1 MTDKIILDLSTQTVW
16 VMLKLAAPPLL
27 AAVLAGLVISIIQAA
42 TQINEQ
48 TITFI
53 PKVLLMTVAM
63 LICGPWMLNTMVDF
77 TTKIISEIPD
87 IIRPE

>member
-1 MTDKIILDLSTQTVW
+1 
-16 VMLKLAAPPLL
+16 MLKLAAPPLL
-27 AAVLAGLVISIIQAA
+27 AAVLAGLAISIVQAA

-53 PKVLLMTVAM
+53 PKVLLMTIAM
-63 LICGPWMLNTMVDF
+63 LICGPWMLHTMVDF
-77 TTKIISEIPD
+77 TTKIITEIPD

>member
-1 MTDKIILDLSTQTVW
+1 MTDKIILDISTQTVW
-16 VMLKLAAPPLL
+16 IMLKLAAPPLL
-27 AAVLAGLVISIIQAA
+27 AAVLAGLAISIVQAA

-53 PKVLLMTVAM
+53 PKVLLMTIAM
-63 LICGPWMLNTMVDF
+63 LICGPWMLHTMVDF
-77 TTKIISEIPD
+77 TTKIITEIPD